1 MKPIKRI
8 LIIRFRQIGDSIL
21 TTALCSTLKKS
32 FPEAE
37 IHYVLNKSISSLYE
51 DHPDINKVITFDK
64 EENKSFFLYLK
75 RVWNIVHQDK
85 YDVIIDICS
94 TMRTLFFSLFSLR
107 TPFRI
112 GQTKIYTKLLFNHTI
127 AAYCTDSSIDVV
139 QNDLNM
145 LTPLEQ
151 IKPIEY
157 TTEFKL
163 HITKEEKD
171 SFRSYMEKEGINFN
185 YPVLLIG
192 VTTKLLHKKW
202 NEESMILTL
211 KKVLDEYDNIQM
223 IFNYA
228 PGVEEDDARNIYK
241 KLGEPKN
248 VKINI
253 QASSLRQLAA
263 LCANC
268 SFYFGNEGGTRHI
281 AQALGV
287 PSFAIYSPSVSKTKW
302 LPSNSVFAKGISV
315 DDVLSKH
322 EQIGLTYE
330 QCFDS
335 ITPEEVYKQ
344 LNPILL
350 KLKNNQL

>member
-37 IHYVLNKSISSLYE
+37 IHYVLNKSIATLYE
-51 DHPDINKVITFDK
+51 GHPDIDKVITFNK
-64 EENKSFFLYLK
+64 EENGSLLLYIK
-75 RVWNIVHQDK
+75 KVWNIVHSEK
-85 YDVIIDICS
+85 YDIIIDICS
-94 TMRTLFFSLFSLR
+94 TVRTLFFSLFSLR

-112 GQTKIYTKLLFNHTI
+112 GQTKVYTKLLLSHTI
-127 AAYCTDSSIDVV
+127 EAYCTDSTIDVV
-139 QNDLNM
+139 QNDLKM

-151 IKPIEY
+151 IKPIKY

-163 HITKEEKD
+163 YITKEEKD
-171 SFRSYMEKEGINFN
+171 SFRDYMEKEGINLN

-211 KKVLDEYDNIQM
+211 KKILDEYGNIQM

-228 PGVEEDDARNIYK
+228 PGIEEDDARNIYK
-241 KLGEPKN
+241 RLGEPKN

-253 QASSLRQLAA
+253 KASSLRQLAA
-263 LCANC
+263 LCTNC
-268 SFYFGNEGGTRHI
+268 SLYFGNEGGARHM
-281 AQALGV
+281 AQALGI

-302 LPSNSVFAKGISV
+302 LPSNSVVAKGIST
-315 DDVLSKH
+315 DDILSKQ
-322 EQIGLTYE
+322 EQSRLTIE
-330 QCFDS
+330 QCFNS
-335 ITPEEVYKQ
+335 ITPEEVYKR
-344 LNPILL
+344 LNPLL
-350 KLKNNQL
+350 LQLKNNQL